1 MLHAI
6 QFLLCP
12 SCCLYPLTDAVLRP
26 FLHQLCTCK
35 SLSRAQFPGEL
46 HLDSIPEGTVTR
58 FLQDQR
64 VPLPMSE
71 TVEALR
77 TVHHMSL
84 VCVVWAMTFYRKS
97 NTRQAH
103 SVCVN
108 TVPASLL
115 GPFPYLQSGP
125 SAGFLLVL
133 VFHPRCPVFFV

>member
-12 SCCLYPLTDAVLRP
+12 SCRLCPLTDAVLRL

-46 HLDSIPEGTVTR
+46 HLDSTPEGTVTR

-64 VPLPMSE
+64 APLPMSE

-84 VCVVWAMTFYRKS
+84 VCVVWEDTVWHQMQDSVGKGRVFGRK
-97 NTRQAH
+97 A
-103 SVCVN
+103 
-108 TVPASLL
+108 PAVAK
-115 GPFPYLQSGP
+115 GRPP
-125 SAGFLLVL
+125 STLPPCCL
-133 VFHPRCPVFFV
+133 C